1 VLRFVVMAIDD
12 RGKEVLVELRERHR
26 DLAERLDDLIKNG
39 QGHRLVGRKEG
50 PARNSPVCLVL
61 AGPVEVFRREIT
73 RLVESLGLPAL
84 LANPLGE
91 REAERNQREGVNV
104 DGHAPQES
112 PE

>member
-1 VLRFVVMAIDD
+1 MGIDEHG
-12 RGKEVLVELRERHR
+12 REWLVELRERHR
-26 DLAERLDDLIKNG
+26 DIAEKLDELIRNG

-73 RLVESLGLPAL
+73 RLVERLGLPAL
-84 LANPLGE
+84 NANPLPS
-91 REAERNQREGVNV
+91 RNDDLNQPEGVNV
-104 DGHAPQES
+104 EDSSLQEN